1 MLTSADRALMQ
12 SDADEIRLD
21 NPTTI
26 TIRRSGSTLPSQSVR
41 IVRRGGSGQRR
52 DSDGAEQVTGEVL
65 VMGPAGLDIKPGDR
79 FNDGNGTL
87 YEVTLIRPN
96 RTVKTE
102 AEARVIE

>member
-26 TIRRSGSTLPSQSVR
+26 TIRR
-41 IVRRGGSGQRR
+41 
-52 DSDGAEQVTGEVL
+52 AEQVTGEVL